1 MTNQTA
7 SWQPEVGEVQLPVCQ
22 NIFFA
27 ILFYLQLGV
36 VIYFAIYLV
45 VQWIRG
51 TLPDDGIWNHHL
63 PANHDDL
70 KDTYGMDGLSSSSS
84 SPSSSSAPT
93 INRLLYFNLSLI
105 GVAILFSSIAMT
117 LAGTLA
123 EQVIQCTLVTTPVL
137 CFTMAILVGVLGNG
151 GLAVILALSGAI
163 GIWYAA
169 SVWHRIPFAAANVR
183 TALAAIYAHWGIIWV
198 AYFFVLLTALFVVV
212 WCLALMSMIVQGYI
226 YTCTND
232 PTKTTTNDR
241 HEKTHQDDCAMV
253 KPTGSILL
261 TFMLLSLYW
270 TIQVVTNLLHTT
282 VAGVVG
288 TWWFDPTNNTFSTG
302 DDTEGNEREERNRKC
317 HCCSSALYDSL
328 YRSSTFS
335 FGSICLGSF
344 ILAIIQVL
352 TFLVNI
358 IRNQQDE
365 EGHRRNDSLCMCL
378 LECLL
383 RQLERLVEYINTW
396 AFGTYHIGIGRLS
409 RLCFLFCF
417 LLLLLLSSVPFLT
430 KSNLIS
436 LHIHGQCTLVCTDTT
451 ILQQAPRSTISFK
464 HEVGP
469 SLLTII

>member
-1 MTNQTA
+1 
-7 SWQPEVGEVQLPVCQ
+7 
-22 NIFFA
+22 
-27 ILFYLQLGV
+27 
-36 VIYFAIYLV
+36 
-45 VQWIRG
+45 
-51 TLPDDGIWNHHL
+51 
-63 PANHDDL
+63 
-70 KDTYGMDGLSSSSS
+70 
-84 SPSSSSAPT
+84 
-93 INRLLYFNLSLI
+93 
-105 GVAILFSSIAMT
+105 
-117 LAGTLA
+117 
-123 EQVIQCTLVTTPVL
+123 
-137 CFTMAILVGVLGNG
+137 
-151 GLAVILALSGAI
+151 
-163 GIWYAA
+163 
-169 SVWHRIPFAAANVR
+169 
-183 TALAAIYAHWGIIWV
+183 
-198 AYFFVLLTALFVVV
+198 
-212 WCLALMSMIVQGYI
+212 
-226 YTCTND
+226 
-232 PTKTTTNDR
+232 
-241 HEKTHQDDCAMV
+241 MV